1 MFDPIKE
8 TKEEREAR
16 LNAVVKKALK
26 SIRKR
31 DLKPKEQGGRRKE
44 EGGIKR
50 G

>member
-1 MFDPIKE
+1 MFDPTKE

-31 DLKPKEQGGRRKE
+31 DAKPKKQRRRE
-44 EGGIKR
+44 WGVGSRE
-50 G
+50 